1 MSTWRRAAAVLIAV
15 VAWIGGAVGQTTAE
29 KGIGSARSSGTA
41 MATLDE
47 PFKTTLCEL
56 MSNPLRFAGRAVEV
70 HATLAGNFEMSVL
83 VDDSCPHSD
92 VVIWYGRGL
101 VATDTSQ
108 YAFIDSIDA
117 MEKPDDIGWRPPAPV
132 IFHPTND
139 SKKMFEYIRKHKKG
153 GDVTVTATFT
163 GRFDYIPKL
172 LALKASDGKV
182 TAVSAFG
189 HQNCCSAR
197 LEPQSVTEFVLPK
210 K

>member
-1 MSTWRRAAAVLIAV
+1 
-15 VAWIGGAVGQTTAE
+15 VAWIGGAVGQTTTE
-29 KGIGSARSSGTA
+29 KGIDSALSPG
-41 MATLDE
+41 TLDE

-56 MSNPLRFAGRAVEV
+56 KSHPLRFAGRTVEV
-70 HATLAGNFEMSVL
+70 HATLASNFEMSVL
-83 VDDSCPHSD
+83 VDDSCPRSD

-101 VATDTSQ
+101 VAADTSQ

-117 MEKPDDIGWRPPAPV
+117 LKKPDDIHWRPFAPV
-132 IFHPTND
+132 IFHATKD

-153 GDVTVTATFT
+153 GELTVTATFT

-172 LALKASDGKV
+172 LALQASDGKAA
-182 TAVSAFG
+182 AVSAFG